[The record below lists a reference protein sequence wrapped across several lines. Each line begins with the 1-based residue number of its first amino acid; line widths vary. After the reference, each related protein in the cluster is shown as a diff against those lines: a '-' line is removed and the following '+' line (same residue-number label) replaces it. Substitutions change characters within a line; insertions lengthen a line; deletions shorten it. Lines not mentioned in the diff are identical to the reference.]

1 MNLAASFLDLLIP
14 AAYAQ
19 GGAAAQP
26 SALMTFLPLIVM
38 IPLLYFLMIRPQ
50 QKRNRELREMTGSL
64 AKGDE
69 VVINGGL
76 AGKVTAVG
84 EVYLTVEIADGVN
97 VKVQKSAVGSVL
109 PKGTLKN
116 L

>member
-1 MNLAASFLDLLIP
+1 LDLLIP

-19 GGAAAQP
+19 SGAPAQQP

-38 IPLLYFLMIRPQ
+38 VPLLYFLMIRPQ
-50 QKRNRELREMTGSL
+50 QKRNREQREMTNNLS
-64 AKGDE
+64 KGDE
-69 VVINGGL
+69 VVVNGGL
-76 AGKVTAVG
+76 AGKVTGVG

-97 VKVQKSAVGSVL
+97 VKIQKAAVSSVL